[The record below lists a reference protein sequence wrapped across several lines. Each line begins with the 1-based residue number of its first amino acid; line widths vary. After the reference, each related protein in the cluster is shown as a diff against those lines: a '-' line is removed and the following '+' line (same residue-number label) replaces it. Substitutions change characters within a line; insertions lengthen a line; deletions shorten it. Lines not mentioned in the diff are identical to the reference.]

1 MTPQEKAM
9 QLVDDYMDL
18 SDEQE
23 YNTPRYM
30 TKEMAIQCALRTVD
44 EIINEL
50 DHTPFA
56 DDDYCEWK
64 INYWQEVKT
73 EIEKL

>member
-1 MTPQEKAM
+1 MTPKEKA
-9 QLVDDYMDL
+9 QELVNQYMDL

-44 EIINEL
+44 EIIKE
-50 DHTPFA
+50 
-56 DDDYCEWK
+56 
-64 INYWQEVKT
+64 YWTYYKVEVGEKYVSYWEVVKQ

>member
-1 MTPQEKAM
+1 MAPQEKAI

-44 EIINEL
+44 EILNQDKGAFDLGEI
-50 DHTPFA
+50 HYHFQ
-56 DDDYCEWK
+56 
-64 INYWQEVKT
+64 YWQEVKQ
-73 EIEKL
+73 EVENL

>member
-1 MTPQEKAM
+1 MAPQEKAI
-9 QLVDDYMDL
+9 QLVDDFMDL
-18 SDEQE
+18 SDEKE

-44 EIINEL
+44 EIIANIEPSVSM
-50 DHTPFA
+50 DVITA
-56 DDDYCEWK
+56 RIK
-64 INYWQEVKT
+64 YWQEVKN